1 MSKIFEALRAVGSS
15 GAPQTRMAVLFE
27 GRANGWDRRRSSRR
41 AFDANL
47 RAYGRS
53 PSEQPFYQEART
65 INVGIHG
72 ALVLIALPVENGQK
86 LLLINEVT
94 QEQQICRIVY
104 TRSRNTEWVEVAVE
118 FAAPHGEFWRCP
130 PEWDQELRFA
140 ENRRFRRIILSIG
153 TLLIWKNSKQRV
165 FSRLDS
171 ISPGGLFIHA
181 PDPPSEGDIIDL
193 CFTVPG
199 SYVCGQG
206 IVRHSRKGKG
216 MGVQFTFI
224 NQDARARL
232 AHLLDK
238 LLTSNPKT

>member
-1 MSKIFEALRAVGSS
+1 MSKIFEAPSTAGAF
-15 GAPQTRMAVLFE
+15 GAPQTRMAVLCE
-27 GRANGWDRRRSSRR
+27 GRAKGWDRRRSSRR
-41 AFDANL
+41 AFDAIIC
-47 RAYGRS
+47 AYGRS
-53 PSEQPFYQEART
+53 HSEQPFYEEART

-72 ALVLIALPVENGQK
+72 ALLLMAMPVEDGQK

-104 TRSRNTEWVEVAVE
+104 RRSRKTERVEVAVE

-153 TLLIWKNSKQRV
+153 TLLIWQNSKQRV
-165 FSRLDS
+165 ISRLDS
-171 ISPGGLFIHA
+171 LSPGGLFIHA
-181 PDPPSEGDIIDL
+181 PDPPSERDIIDL

-199 SYVCGQG
+199 GYVCGQG

-224 NQDARARL
+224 NQEARARL

>member
-1 MSKIFEALRAVGSS
+1 MSKIFEALRTVGSS
-15 GAPQTRMAVLFE
+15 GAPQTRMVVLCE

-41 AFDANL
+41 AFDAIL
-47 RAYGRS
+47 SAYGRRT
-53 PSEQPFYQEART
+53 SEQPFYEEART

-72 ALVLIALPVENGQK
+72 ALVLMALPVEDGQK

-94 QEQQICRIVY
+94 QELQICRIVY
-104 TRSRNTEWVEVAVE
+104 TRSRDTERVEVAVE
-118 FAAPHGEFWRCP
+118 FPAPHGEFWMCP
-130 PEWDQELRFA
+130 PARDQELRFA
-140 ENRRFRRIILSIG
+140 ENRRFRRIILSNG
-153 TLLIWKNSKQRV
+153 TLLIWKNSKQRLI
-165 FSRLDS
+165 SRLDS

-199 SYVCGQG
+199 GYVCGQG

-224 NQDARARL
+224 NQEARAHL
-232 AHLLDK
+232 GHLLDE
-238 LLTSNPKT
+238 LLTSSPKT